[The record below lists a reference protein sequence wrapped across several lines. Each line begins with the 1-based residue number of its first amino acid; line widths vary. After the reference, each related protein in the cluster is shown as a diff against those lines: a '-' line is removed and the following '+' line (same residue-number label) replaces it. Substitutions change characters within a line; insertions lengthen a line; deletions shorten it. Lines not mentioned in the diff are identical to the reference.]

1 MNTTLFAWGVRGCG
15 VGVGDAKDSGIRKLL
30 TFLRILIIWCSQKRL
45 FELQDLCL
53 EGSLLKNFEEG
64 GVLSVNH
71 GTSDEK
77 AVGLTVRHRRE
88 KLFDRYFSRTI
99 LLVNAVTSGCRN
111 AVRA

>member
-1 MNTTLFAWGVRGCG
+1 
-15 VGVGDAKDSGIRKLL
+15 
-30 TFLRILIIWCSQKRL
+30 
-45 FELQDLCL
+45 
-53 EGSLLKNFEEG
+53 
-64 GVLSVNH
+64 VLSVNH